1 MTTSSEISRVYA
13 RALFDLA
20 LASDAV
26 DEIGS
31 GLVAIQDA
39 VSANPTLADALAD
52 VSLPSE
58 KKAAV
63 LQELFA
69 GIAPEALAIAL
80 VSLERNGAQSL
91 GSLVSDFDKISA
103 AERNIV
109 VAEVTTA
116 APLTDAVRAS
126 LQEKLS
132 ANVGKP
138 VALRERVDASL
149 IGGIR
154 INIAGRVLDGSIAKQ
169 LSSLRA
175 ALTNS
180 SLGGEA

>member
-31 GLVAIQDA
+31 GLAAIQDA

-52 VSLPSE
+52 VSLPAE
-58 KKAAV
+58 KKAAI
-63 LQELFA
+63 LQELFV

-80 VSLERNGAQSL
+80 VSLERSGAQSL

-169 LSSLRA
+169 LNSVRA

>member
-1 MTTSSEISRVYA
+1 MTTSSEITRVYA

-26 DEIGS
+26 DES
-31 GLVAIQDA
+31 GAGLAAIQDA
-39 VSANPTLADALAD
+39 VAANPTLADALAD
-52 VSLPSE
+52 VSLPAE
-58 KKAAV
+58 KKAAI

-69 GIAPEALAIAL
+69 GIAPEALGIAL

-91 GSLVSDFDKISA
+91 GSLVAEYDRISA

-116 APLTDAVRAS
+116 KPLTDAVRAS

-138 VALRERVDASL
+138 VTLRERVDASL

-169 LSSLRA
+169 LNSVRA

>member
-31 GLVAIQDA
+31 GLASIQDA

-58 KKAAV
+58 KKAAI
-63 LQELFA
+63 LQELFV

-80 VSLERNGAQSL
+80 VSLERSGAQSL